1 MAYYTGK
8 DVKVWVCTEHALGGI
23 QLGTDWKLEIT
34 DNSADSSPATTNGA
48 LEVQP
53 TVTHLGYT
61 GFNLTDVTGVDISI
75 GAQDEEIAYF
85 GTKTP
90 GKIETKNDMSVT
102 ITRKKSDRL
111 WSTIAQ
117 GTTKTADSQGDG
129 THGARWGMITP
140 PGGSLSIAD
149 GSTDPKSSLNAASL
163 PGYGFRVAVQLKAE
177 TASGTDGD
185 VLILRNCTM
194 GEYTT
199 TASNESAND
208 ETITFVS
215 MVKPLVLNGD
225 YSGNT
230 FLGGVT
236 PTPAANM

>member
-8 DVKVWVCTEHALGGI
+8 DVKVWICTELSTGGI
-23 QLGTDWKLEIT
+23 NIDSAWNLGTT
-34 DNSADSSPATTNGA
+34 DNSGDASPETTNDAG
-48 LEVQP
+48 EIYPFDTQ
-53 TVTHLGYT
+53 LGYS

-111 WSTIAQ
+111 WSTLAQ
-117 GTTKTADSQGDG
+117 GSTNTVWSQGDG
-129 THGARWGMITP
+129 FHGGRWGLIDS
-140 PGGSLSIAD
+140 GGTKIAD
-149 GSTDPKSSLNAASL
+149 GSTDPKSTLASD
-163 PGYGFRVAVQLKAE
+163 GSTICYGFRVAIQLKAE
-177 TASGTDGD
+177 TASGADGD
-185 VLILRNCTM
+185 VLVLRNCTM

-199 TASNESAND
+199 TVSNESAND

-236 PTPAANM
+236 PTPAADM